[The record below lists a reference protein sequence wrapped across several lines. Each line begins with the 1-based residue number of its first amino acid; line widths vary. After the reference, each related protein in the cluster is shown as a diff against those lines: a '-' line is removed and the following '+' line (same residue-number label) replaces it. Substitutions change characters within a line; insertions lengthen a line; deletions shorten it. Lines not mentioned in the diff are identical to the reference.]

1 MATDRNSSS
10 EDAKP
15 QSVSR
20 LVWIARRL
28 GSWTLTSL
36 AITILYWIG
45 INALRLGWNDEGILS
60 NLLYMLSWIYL
71 YMLSW
76 ICFPVLCLERMFP
89 VLQQYL
95 SPFYFRS
102 PESIQFFMM
111 IWFFG
116 TLWLYGILLQIMFV
130 PLDWIK
136 SKSLRQLAQLLFC
149 LIVACVILARIFF
162 SIPLSLNHP

>member
-1 MATDRNSSS
+1 MATDRNSSG

-20 LVWIARRL
+20 LVWITRRL

-45 INALRLGWNDEGILS
+45 INARRLGWNDEGILS
-60 NLLYMLSWIYL
+60 NLLYMLSWIY
-71 YMLSW
+71 
-76 ICFPVLCLERMFP
+76 FPVLCLEKMFP
-89 VLQQYL
+89 VPHQYL
-95 SPFYFRS
+95 SPFYVRS
-102 PESIQFFMM
+102 PESIQFFMT

-130 PLDWIK
+130 QLDWIK

-149 LIVACVILARIFF
+149 LIVACVILARMFF
-162 SIPLSLNHP
+162 RIPLSLNHP